1 MLLGAAGKAATAEAT
16 TGAAAERIGAVARA
30 VETMEPCGPAGNN
43 GGNGKRA
50 GLAEAR
56 RAVAGKG
63 RRVERCMI
71 VAFEVGCCG
80 DTYEC
85 RLIISLSQC
94 SLRGGQSEEMLET
107 SFAC

>member
-1 MLLGAAGKAATAEAT
+1 MGAAGTAATAEAT
-16 TGAAAERIGAVARA
+16 TGTTAEGIGAVARA
-30 VETMEPCGPAGNN
+30 VETMEPLGPAGNN

-56 RAVAGKG
+56 RAVAAKG
-63 RRVERCMI
+63 GRVERCMI

-80 DTYEC
+80 DAFEC
-85 RLIISLSQC
+85 RLITGLSKC
-94 SLRGGQSEEMLET
+94 SLRGGQCEEMLEN